1 MISRWE
7 QAARYLGRPDARV
20 EALMR
25 RAFAALDA
33 ATQPRTV
40 QLELPC
46 RAAGEETALGGLTLH
61 SRNLAQLLEHSP
73 RALVYAATLGVQADV
88 LIARAQVTDMA
99 YALVLQACAA
109 AAVED
114 LADRLT
120 EAAEEALRPQGLH
133 LTPSYS
139 PGYGDLPLDA
149 QGPLLELLSAPKRIG
164 LTLTGAGLLAP
175 VKSIT
180 AICGITAQPCRP
192 YAAKC
197 ARCTMT
203 NCAYRKE

>member
-1 MISRWE
+1 MDRWE
-7 QAARYLGRPDARV
+7 QAARDLGRPDARV

-33 ATQPRTV
+33 AAQPRTV

-46 RAAGEETALGGLTLH
+46 RAAGEETALGGVTLR
-61 SRNLAQLLEHSP
+61 SRSLAQLLAHSP
-73 RALVYAATLGVQADV
+73 RALVYAATLGVQADA

-109 AAVED
+109 AAVEEVT
-114 LADRLT
+114 DRLRQRQ
-120 EAAEEALRPQGLH
+120 ERALRPQGLH
-133 LTPSYS
+133 LTPPFS

-164 LTLTGAGLLAP
+164 VTLTASGMLAP
-175 VKSIT
+175 VNSVT
-180 AICGITAQPCRP
+180 ALCGVTAQPCGP
-192 YAAKC
+192 QGSKC
-197 ARCTMT
+197 ARCTLT

>member
-1 MISRWE
+1 MDRWE
-7 QAARYLGRPDARV
+7 QAARYLGAPDSRV

-33 ATQPRTV
+33 AAQPRTV
-40 QLELPC
+40 ALELPC
-46 RAAGEETALGGLTLH
+46 RTMGEEIALGSITLR
-61 SRNLAQLLEHSP
+61 SRSLAQLLEHSP
-73 RALVYAATLGVQADV
+73 RALVCAATLGVQADA

-109 AAVED
+109 VAVED
-114 LADRLT
+114 LADRLRD
-120 EAAEEALRPQGLH
+120 EYENRLRPQGLH

-164 LTLTGAGLLAP
+164 LTLTSAGLLAP

-180 AICGITAQPCRP
+180 AICGITAQPCRAH
-192 YAAKC
+192 AAKC